1 MEIVIGS
8 KVKHIPTGKIVTVKS
23 KTKVFI
29 QGTIPDEEVDWM
41 VGRSVKVR
49 ITECETY
56 IEPPKEK
63 SAYEIMR
70 ERNMEDAKKLTPSP
84 KEVGQHILWLKMAVM
99 DRIEQ
104 IENLKDD
111 KLKTFRSG
119 ETFGFTEPYVNLLM
133 HHAYEAGKNNATDSL
148 TRHFNESTRD
158 MKTAMD
164 SIIKALDDNGFLPDH
179 DNYEY

>member
-1 MEIVIGS
+1 MEITIGS
-8 KVKHIPTGKIVTVKS
+8 KVEFIHTGEIFIVNKIH
-23 KTKVFI
+23 KTKYI
-29 QGTIPDEEVDWM
+29 AKHEDDWKQ
-41 VGRSVKVR
+41 VQLKKSDCKLYV
-49 ITECETY
+49 
-56 IEPPKEK
+56 EPPKEK
-63 SAYEIMR
+63 SFYDKMR
-70 ERNMEDAKKLTPSP
+70 ERNMEDAKKLPQSP
-84 KEVGQHILWLKMAVM
+84 QEVGQHIFWLKMAVM

-133 HHAYEAGKNNATDSL
+133 HHAYEAGKKNATDSL

-164 SIIKALDDNGFLPDH
+164 SIIKALDDNGLLPE
-179 DNYEY
+179 NNGYEY